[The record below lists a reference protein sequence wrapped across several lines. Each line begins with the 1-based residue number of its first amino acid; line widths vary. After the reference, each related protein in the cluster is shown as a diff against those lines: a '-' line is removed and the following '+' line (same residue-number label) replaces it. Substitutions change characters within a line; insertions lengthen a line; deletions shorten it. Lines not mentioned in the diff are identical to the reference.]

1 MDKNNLLLIQLDQLI
16 KKQFANIGDIIGD
29 CLMSIEVNR
38 ALIITNPDLMKQVR
52 DLINECAA
60 ASDKVLDDNKTS
72 PVHGVTDLVKK
83 LLVDLEKIKNS

>member
-38 ALIITNPDLMKQVR
+38 ALIIVVRQVF
-52 DLINECAA
+52 
-60 ASDKVLDDNKTS
+60 
-72 PVHGVTDLVKK
+72 
-83 LLVDLEKIKNS
+83 